1 MAIFR
6 KGLELLPSSNESET
20 MPLKIDR
27 RASGIYRIRGTHH
40 GISIDRS
47 AKTRSREQ
55 AEALRE
61 KWERDIFQE
70 VILGR
75 KRTESFAEL
84 AADYLKAGRDLGRRA
99 EEIIIYLADKKA
111 GDVVPADADALA
123 AMIYPNAEP
132 STINRN
138 IIAPISAIMNWA
150 ARSDRAPKRVWP
162 RLRERSKRTDWR
174 RPQEV
179 EEILAAL
186 QGPHARALAALY
198 VGCGLRASE
207 AIFLDGREVA
217 PDLSSVLIL
226 GTVRK
231 EDEGAKEKGYRG
243 TKGFRDRRVPV
254 PPRARQF
261 LAPVINTGPG
271 RALSNSRGLP
281 WSDRNAMNKTLPR
294 ACERAGHSPL
304 RAHALRHTWAT
315 WHNAVLGNPIR
326 LMADG
331 GWTDL
336 SLVERY
342 AHASDDALRD
352 EVLRAGWAVS
362 GQWYEPSEEK
372 LNDKRRLA
380 P

>member
-1 MAIFR
+1 
-6 KGLELLPSSNESET
+6 

-27 RASGIYRIRGTHH
+27 RPSGIYRIRGTHH
-40 GISIDRS
+40 GVSVDRS
-47 AKTRSREQ
+47 AQTRSREQ

-61 KWERDIFQE
+61 KWERDIFAE
-70 VILGR
+70 IILGR

-84 AADYLKAGRDLGRRA
+84 AADYLKAGRDLGPRA
-99 EEIIIYLADKKA
+99 EEIILYLADKKA
-111 GDVVPADADALA
+111 GEVVPADADALA
-123 AMIYPNAEP
+123 SMIYPTAAP

-150 ARSDRAPKRVWP
+150 AKSDRAPKRVWS

-174 RPQEV
+174 RPHEI
-179 EEILAAL
+179 EEIIAAL
-186 QGPHARALAALY
+186 PGPHARALAALY

-207 AIFLDGREVA
+207 AVFLDGREVA

-231 EDEGAKEKGYRG
+231 DDEQAKAKGYFG
-243 TKGFRDRRVPV
+243 TKGFRDRRVAIPL
-254 PPRARQF
+254 RARMF
-261 LAPVINTGPG
+261 IAPVINTGPG
-271 RALSNSRGLP
+271 RALKNSRGQP

-294 ACERAGHSPL
+294 ACERAGHAPL

-342 AHASDDALRD
+342 AHASDDALRE
-352 EVLRAGWAVS
+352 EVLRAGWAIS
-362 GQWYEPSEEK
+362 GQWQEGSEK
-372 LNDKRRLA
+372 KSNNKKRLA

>member
-1 MAIFR
+1 
-6 KGLELLPSSNESET
+6 

-27 RASGIYRIRGTHH
+27 RPSGIYRIRGTHH
-40 GISIDRS
+40 GVSVDRS
-47 AKTRSREQ
+47 AQTRVREQ

-84 AADYLKAGRDLGRRA
+84 AADYLKAGHSLGPKA
-99 EEIIIYLADKKA
+99 EEIIISLADKKA
-111 GDVVPADADALA
+111 GDVVPADVDALA
-123 AMIYPNAEP
+123 AMIYPTAQP

-150 ARSDRAPKRVWP
+150 ARSDRAPKRVWS

-174 RPQEV
+174 RPAEIEQ
-179 EEILAAL
+179 ILASL
-186 QGPHARALAALY
+186 QGPHARALAALH

-207 AIFLDGREVA
+207 AVFLDGREVA
-217 PDLSSVLIL
+217 PDLSSALIL

-231 EDEGAKEKGYRG
+231 EDAGAKVKGYMG
-243 TKGFRDRRVPV
+243 TKGLRDRRVTI
-254 PPRARQF
+254 PPRARMF
-261 LAPVINTGPG
+261 IAPVINTGSG
-271 RALSNSRGLP
+271 RALKNSRGHP

-294 ACERAGHSPL
+294 ACERAGLTPL

-315 WHNAVLGNPIR
+315 WHNAVLGDPIR

-352 EVLRAGWAVS
+352 EVIRAGWAIS
-362 GQWYEPSEEK
+362 GQRHEGTEK
-372 LNDKRRLA
+372 ISNNKNWLSH
-380 P
+380 

>member
-1 MAIFR
+1 
-6 KGLELLPSSNESET
+6 

-27 RASGIYRIRGTHH
+27 RPSGIYRIRGTHH
-40 GISIDRS
+40 GVSVDRS
-47 AKTRSREQ
+47 AQTRSREQ

-61 KWERDIFQE
+61 KWERDIFAE

-75 KRTESFAEL
+75 KRTESFAEV
-84 AADYLKAGRDLGRRA
+84 AADYLKAGRDLGPKA
-99 EEIIIYLADKKA
+99 EEIILYLADKKA

-123 AMIYPNAEP
+123 SMIYPSAAP

-174 RPQEV
+174 RPDEI

-186 QGPHARALAALY
+186 QGAHARALAALY

-207 AIFLDGREVA
+207 AVFLDGREVA

-226 GTVRK
+226 GTVRP
-231 EDEGAKEKGYRG
+231 EDKAAKAKGYHG
-243 TKGFRDRRVPV
+243 TKGYRDRRVAIPS
-254 PPRARQF
+254 RARQF

-271 RALSNSRGLP
+271 RALRNSRGQP

-294 ACERAGHSPL
+294 ACERAGLARL

-315 WHNAVLGNPIR
+315 WHNAVLGDPIR

-336 SLVERY
+336 FLVERY
-342 AHASDDALRD
+342 AHASDGALRE
-352 EVLRAGWAVS
+352 EVLRTGWAIS
-362 GQWYEPSEEK
+362 GQWEGAEGKKSNNK
-372 LNDKRRLA
+372 KRLA
-380 P
+380 

>member
-1 MAIFR
+1 
-6 KGLELLPSSNESET
+6 
-20 MPLKIDR
+20 MPLKVHR
-27 RASGIYRIRGTHH
+27 RPSGLYRIRGSHH
-40 GISIDRS
+40 GVSVDRS
-47 AKTRSREQ
+47 AQTRSREQ

-61 KWERDIFQE
+61 KWERDIFAQ

-84 AADYLKAGRDLGRRA
+84 AADYLKAGRDLGPKA
-99 EEIIIYLADKKA
+99 EEIIIFLADKKA
-111 GDVVPADADALA
+111 GEVVPADVDALA
-123 AMIYPNAEP
+123 TMIYPNAQP

-150 ARSDRAPKRVWP
+150 AKSDRAPKRVWS

-174 RPQEV
+174 RPDEIEQ
-179 EEILAAL
+179 ILASL
-186 QGPHARALAALY
+186 QGPYARALAALY

-207 AIFLDGREVA
+207 AVFLDGREVA

-231 EDEGAKEKGYRG
+231 DDADARAKGYKG
-243 TKGFRDRRVPV
+243 TKGFRDRRVAI
-254 PPRARQF
+254 PPRARMF
-261 LAPVINTGPG
+261 LAPVINTGAG
-271 RALSNSRGLP
+271 RAMRNSRGRP

-294 ACERAGHSPL
+294 ACERAGLSPL

-315 WHNAVLGNPIR
+315 WHNAVLGDPIR

-342 AHASDDALRD
+342 AHASDDALRE
-352 EVLRAGWAVS
+352 EVLRAGWAIS
-362 GQWYEPSEEK
+362 GQWHEASEK
-372 LNDKRRLA
+372 KSNNKKRLA
-380 P
+380 

>member
-1 MAIFR
+1 
-6 KGLELLPSSNESET
+6 

-27 RASGIYRIRGTHH
+27 RSSGIYRIRGTHH
-40 GISIDRS
+40 GISVDRS
-47 AKTRSREQ
+47 AQTRSREQ

-61 KWERDIFQE
+61 KWEQDIFAK

-75 KRTESFAEL
+75 RETETFAVL
-84 AADYLKAGRDLGRRA
+84 AAEYLKAGRSLGPRA

-123 AMIYPNAEP
+123 SMIYSNAAP

-174 RPQEV
+174 RPHEI

-186 QGPHARALAALY
+186 KGPHARALAALY

-207 AIFLDGREVA
+207 AVFLDGREVA

-231 EDEGAKEKGYRG
+231 DDAEAKAKGYLG
-243 TKGFRDRRVPV
+243 TKGFRDRRVAI
-254 PPRARQF
+254 PPRARMF
-261 LAPVINTGPG
+261 LAPVISIGPG
-271 RALSNSRGLP
+271 RALRNSRGQL

-294 ACERAGHSPL
+294 ACERAGHDPL
-304 RAHALRHTWAT
+304 RPHALRHTWAT
-315 WHNAVLGNPIR
+315 WHNAVLGDPIR

-336 SLVERY
+336 SLVRRY

-352 EVLRAGWAVS
+352 EVLRTGWAIS
-362 GQWYEPSEEK
+362 GQWKDVDQKKSNNK
-372 LNDKRRLA
+372 KRLA